1 MRLLWAAVCQ
11 NHLSLQCGKGRGP
24 QSRFRVFIYS
34 SYYQRG
40 HDQRPPKTIPS
51 LTTSTQQMILR
62 REDSPRLQLQHSHLK
77 SRRRHVSSC
86 HSSRQ
91 RNLRRRLPPSST
103 LLADDSTNIVDII
116 ITFASSLFL
125 ATQRSRTPVDN
136 LDAVIL
142 PAAALPAAALH
153 AAALPASALLADDGT
168 IIVDTS

>member
-86 HSSRQ
+86 YSSRQ
-91 RNLRRRLPPSST
+91 RNLRRRPPRLRRSSP
-103 LLADDSTNIVDII
+103 ADDSTNIVDII
-116 ITFASSLFL
+116 ITFASSCCFWRRN
-125 ATQRSRTPVDN
+125 TV
-136 LDAVIL
+136 
-142 PAAALPAAALH
+142 ALPSTILT
-153 AAALPASALLADDGT
+153 LLSSPPPRSPPPRSTPPRSPPPRSSLMMAQ
-168 IIVDTS
+168 SS